1 MSRRHGTTLWR
12 PPHCRSSD
20 PSMVGSV
27 TLPDEF
33 SDSLKHALKI
43 VNSAGVLR
51 VISHHDADGI
61 AAASIITGALRRAR
75 KEFHLTIAKGL
86 DGDVVESLAKEGNE
100 AILFLD
106 MGSGQIDA
114 LEGLD
119 AKIAVLDHHK
129 PIRKSKKVVQAN
141 PHFFNIDGMTESCAS
156 ALSFLTAIMMD
167 PCNWDLSPIAIAGII
182 GDRQHM
188 GGMKGVN
195 QQILDYAVEKEF
207 VSVQRGL
214 NLKGPTVTDAI
225 VDSIDPYFVGLSGR
239 KDNVLAF
246 LDSMK
251 LNPTAP
257 MGALDEIY
265 RRKLT
270 SMLSLRLMGQ
280 GCRPE
285 TVEELVS
292 EIHWITSMSMSAMD
306 LADLLNACGRM
317 DHEGV
322 GVALCM
328 GDEDSLALAGDLR
341 REYNRKILEKLMT
354 IESDGVRQLSS
365 IQYFDAEDASLAGA
379 QTGLAM
385 QYILDQSKP
394 TLALSRV
401 RGKVKVSSRGTKYLV
416 SKGLDLSAALKK
428 AAEKYGGIGGG
439 HAVAAGATISQ
450 GKEEEF
456 IKSVDE
462 IVAMQLR

>member
-1 MSRRHGTTLWR
+1 
-12 PPHCRSSD
+12 
-20 PSMVGSV
+20 MVGSV

-43 VNSAGVLR
+43 VNSAGIVR

-61 AAASIITGALRRAR
+61 AAAAIMTGALAHAN
-75 KEFHLTIAKGL
+75 KQFHLTITKGL
-86 DGDVVESLAKEGNE
+86 DADLVEGLAKEGNE
-100 AILFLD
+100 AMLFLD
-106 MGSGQIDA
+106 MGSGQIDS
-114 LEGLD
+114 LEHLD

-141 PHFFNIDGMTESCAS
+141 PHFYNIDGMTEACAS
-156 ALSFLTAIMMD
+156 ALSFLAAIMMD
-167 PCNWDLSPIAIAGII
+167 PCNWNLSPIAIAGII

-195 QQILDYAVEKEF
+195 QQILDYAVEKEY
-207 VSVQRGL
+207 VTVQRGL
-214 NLKGPTVTDAI
+214 NLKGASVADAI
-225 VDSIDPYFVGLSGR
+225 ADSIDPYFVGLSGR

-251 LNPTAP
+251 LNPSTP
-257 MGALDEIY
+257 MGALDEVY

-292 EIHWITSMSMSAMD
+292 EIHWIPSMSMSAMD

-322 GVALCM
+322 GIALCM
-328 GDEDSLALAGDLR
+328 GDPEALAVAGDLR
-341 REYNRKILEKLMT
+341 RDYNRKILEKLLA
-354 IESDGVRQLSS
+354 IESDGVNQMSG
-365 IQYFDAEDASLAGA
+365 IQYFSAEDASLAGA

-394 TLALSRV
+394 TIALSHV
-401 RGKVKVSSRGTKYLV
+401 KGKVKVSSRGTKYLV

-428 AAEKYGGIGGG
+428 SAEKLGGIGGG
-439 HAVAAGATISQ
+439 HAVAAGATIAE
-450 GKEEEF
+450 GKEQDF
-456 IKSVDE
+456 VKTVDE
-462 IVAMQLR
+462 IVSLQLR

>member
-1 MSRRHGTTLWR
+1 
-12 PPHCRSSD
+12 
-20 PSMVGSV
+20 MVGSV

-33 SDSLKHALKI
+33 SDGLKHALKFI
-43 VNSAGVLR
+43 NSTVMLR
-51 VISHHDADGI
+51 VVSHHDADGI
-61 AAASIITGALRRAR
+61 AAASIMTGALTHAN
-75 KEFHLTIAKGL
+75 KQFHVTITKGL
-86 DGDVVESLAKEGNE
+86 DSDIIENLAKEGNE

-106 MGSGQIDA
+106 MGSGQIDS
-114 LEGLD
+114 LEHLD

-129 PIRKSKKVVQAN
+129 PIRKSRKVVQVN
-141 PHFFNIDGMTESCAS
+141 PHFHDIDGMTESCAS
-156 ALSFLTAIMMD
+156 ALSFLAAVMMD
-167 PCNWDLSPIAIAGII
+167 PCNWNLSPIAIAGII

-195 QQILDYAVEKEF
+195 QQILDYAVEKGY

-214 NLKGPTVTDAI
+214 NLKGPTVADAI
-225 VDSIDPYFVGLSGR
+225 ADSIDPYFVGLSGR

-251 LNPTAP
+251 LNPSTP

-292 EIHWITSMSMSAMD
+292 EIHWIPSMSMSAMD

-328 GDEDSLALAGDLR
+328 GDQDALTLAGDLR
-341 REYNRKILEKLMT
+341 REYNRKILEKLML
-354 IESDGVRQLSS
+354 IESDGVSQMPSV
-365 IQYFDAEDASLAGA
+365 QHFAAEVASLAGA

-394 TLALSRV
+394 TLALSHV
-401 RGKVKVSSRGTKYLV
+401 RGKVKVSSRGTKHLV

-428 AAEKYGGIGGG
+428 AAEKVGGIGGG
-439 HAVAAGATISQ
+439 HAVAAGATIPE

-456 IKSVDE
+456 LKSVDE
-462 IVAMQLR
+462 MVSLQLR